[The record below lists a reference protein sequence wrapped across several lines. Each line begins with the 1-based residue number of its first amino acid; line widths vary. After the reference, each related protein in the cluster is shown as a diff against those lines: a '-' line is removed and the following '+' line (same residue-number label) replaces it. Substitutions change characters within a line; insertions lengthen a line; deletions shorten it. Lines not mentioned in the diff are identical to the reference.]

1 MTWCEGQEGSPPHCG
16 LAALR
21 VDRGLD
27 GLDLCREGPLCLD
40 AAIINPANS
49 GRALGLAFRGIRTA
63 SYDFMFGTVRLSAVQ
78 DRSRNKRR
86 PHSTPARGTRYED
99 PNSSHLSRSA
109 RKYRS
114 KDRLLVGR
122 TGSPLFCV

>member
-1 MTWCEGQEGSPPHCG
+1 MGSIF
-16 LAALR
+16 AEKALY
-21 VDRGLD
+21 G
-27 GLDLCREGPLCLD
+27 LD

-86 PHSTPARGTRYED
+86 PHSTPATGTRYED

-122 TGSPLFCV
+122 TGSPYFVFKDAGAEIVLASPKG